1 MALNGPESGPE
12 AETRALLQDEWPDD
26 PAIRRDAAMAPV
38 SREISPG
45 YVLPVA
51 LLAALAMASTAATAY
66 VAYAQLLCRGPANC
80 GGDEVA
86 KYASFVAVAQ
96 GAANILGLSALGY
109 LRRLMAK
116 NRRVGLIMWMFCRSL
131 SAVMLLLG
139 GMQAPALESAR
150 SDVVNKRNFIVL
162 ADNIYVALSGRLFEG
177 LASDNL
183 LHFTLNA
190 VYVQSPDQ
198 EKASSW
204 ISQSLALY
212 MIGIS
217 VSPFV
222 VGFFADFTI
231 SFFVA
236 IGLFAFSIVYLLCC
250 KTDTISR
257 RHITANEMSTGGDDE
272 VVFLEFLRKQLRTI
286 ISPLDAF
293 KKQPKHLLIGLSLFA
308 FNVTQS
314 YIFSAL
320 LVYTT
325 SRLGFGA
332 SQNGYI
338 ISIVHSVAALYIF
351 IQLGIAPRIARY
363 FRPRQAPQTPAN
375 VARRDLIL
383 AVVSLAIYI
392 LSLVALGFAHQAWQ
406 IYSIAVF
413 LAVGLPTPSFT
424 KAYFVALFAD
434 EEKSGALAAL
444 TTLEMVASILGPVL
458 IGGLQSQFAANSVIF
473 FVAAGLGG
481 ISLGL
486 LAMHTLCVSR

>member
-1 MALNGPESGPE
+1 M
-12 AETRALLQDEWPDD
+12 
-26 PAIRRDAAMAPV
+26 
-38 SREISPG
+38 
-45 YVLPVA
+45 
-51 LLAALAMASTAATAY
+51 
-66 VAYAQLLCRGPANC
+66 
-80 GGDEVA
+80 
-86 KYASFVAVAQ
+86 
-96 GAANILGLSALGY
+96 
-109 LRRLMAK
+109 
-116 NRRVGLIMWMFCRSL
+116 
-131 SAVMLLLG
+131 
-139 GMQAPALESAR
+139 
-150 SDVVNKRNFIVL
+150 

-222 VGFFADFTI
+222 VGFFSDFTI

-257 RHITANEMSTGGDDE
+257 RQTTANEMSTGGDDE
-272 VVFLEFLRKQLRTI
+272 VVFLEFLRKQLRTV
-286 ISPLDAF
+286 ISPLDTF
-293 KKQPKHLLIGLSLFA
+293 KKQPKHLFIGLSLFA

-375 VARRDLIL
+375 VARRDLLL

-413 LAVGLPTPSFT
+413 LAIGLPTPSFT

-444 TTLEMVASILGPVL
+444 TTLEMMASILGPVL
-458 IGGLQSQFAANSVIF
+458 IGGLQSQFAASSVIF

-486 LAMHTLCVSR
+486 LVIHTLCVSR

>member
-139 GMQAPALESAR
+139 
-150 SDVVNKRNFIVL
+150 VL

-434 EEKSGALAAL
+434 EEKSGALVAL

>member
-139 GMQAPALESAR
+139 
-150 SDVVNKRNFIVL
+150 VL

>member
-1 MALNGPESGPE
+1 MALNGPESGHE
-12 AETRALLQDEWPDD
+12 AEARALLQDEWPED
-26 PAIRRDAAMAPV
+26 PAIRRDATTAPV

-66 VAYAQLLCRGPANC
+66 VAYAQLLCGGPASC
-80 GGDEVA
+80 GGDELA

-96 GAANILGLSALGY
+96 GSANILGLSALGY
-109 LRRLMAK
+109 LRRLMAR

-139 GMQAPALESAR
+139 
-150 SDVVNKRNFIVL
+150 VL

-236 IGLFAFSIVYLLCC
+236 IGLFALSIVYLLFC
-250 KTDTISR
+250 KTDTIVGG
-257 RHITANEMSTGGDDE
+257 HIRTNEMPSGGGDE
-272 VVFLEFLRKQLRTI
+272 IGFLKFLRKQLRTI

-293 KKQPKHLLIGLSLFA
+293 KKQPRHLFIGLSLFA

-325 SRLGFGA
+325 SRLGFGS

-351 IQLGIAPRIARY
+351 IQLGIAPRVAQY
-363 FRPRQAPQTPAN
+363 FRPRQTPQTPAN
-375 VARRDLIL
+375 VARRDLLL

-392 LSLVALGFAHQAWQ
+392 VSLVALGFARHAWQ

-413 LAVGLPTPSFT
+413 LAIGLPTPSFT
-424 KAYFVALFAD
+424 KAYFVALFED
-434 EEKSGALAAL
+434 DEKSGALAAL
-444 TTLEMVASILGPVL
+444 TTLEMMASILGPVL
-458 IGGLQSQFAANSVIF
+458 IGGLQSRFAASSVIF

-481 ISLGL
+481 VSLGL